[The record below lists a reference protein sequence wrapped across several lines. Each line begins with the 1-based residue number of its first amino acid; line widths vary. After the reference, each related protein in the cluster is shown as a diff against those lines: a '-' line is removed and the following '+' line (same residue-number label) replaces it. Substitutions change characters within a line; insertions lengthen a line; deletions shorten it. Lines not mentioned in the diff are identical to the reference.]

1 MCQHRDKRLD
11 PLISTIKGLVAREE
25 GGQQEKEFDFNRQAM
40 ENCWRILG
48 VPELLGMTVG
58 R

>member
-25 GGQQEKEFDFNRQAM
+25 GRRQEKEFDFNRQAM